1 MAPTRPPAQPFSKDE
16 KVLCFHGEMLYEA
29 KILDVQPA
37 DSGEGFQYRIHY
49 KGWKNTWDDW
59 VSIDRIRKFT
69 EENKE
74 LASTLH
80 AQMKDLR
87 QKNSAKAPK
96 KGLRVNGPDSAR
108 GSEERT
114 AAVAASGRG
123 PRRARDFD
131 LEQYPPFL
139 YYTLPGPQ
147 FSSLPSVDY
156 DQTMPRFD
164 SPDYEREAELPRFN
178 HEPFDGYVAPL
189 SSSRSGLIPEHYIHH
204 SSMSAALGHEQRNQ
218 HAQED
223 SFGTH
228 ESYEGLPS
236 YYLKNDGDNY
246 YDDEGADD
254 DDFED
259 NEWAE
264 YAYDDADRCGLV
276 DNSYGPHD
284 HEADYTSDFKNEEYV
299 GLAEYLD
306 DDQHPREHYYGNNE
320 DGAGYQDNE
329 ESEEPGDDIDWAAL
343 VHPSSYGNR
352 LSSPDSDNSA
362 GSRLS
367 REEIERRHNT
377 FLPQWNQVNW
387 QASAKNPPS
396 TSISPRTSNQ
406 PSRNRSHSVISISS
420 SENDESESSIELLG
434 VSRVKFSND
443 ASRCKDGRQE
453 QDSEERE
460 KDQVSFKHRS
470 ALVLHPQDR
479 ECWRQ

>member
-1 MAPTRPPAQPFSKDE
+1 
-16 KVLCFHGEMLYEA
+16 
-29 KILDVQPA
+29 
-37 DSGEGFQYRIHY
+37 
-49 KGWKNTWDDW
+49 
-59 VSIDRIRKFT
+59 
-69 EENKE
+69 
-74 LASTLH
+74 
-80 AQMKDLR
+80 
-87 QKNSAKAPK
+87 
-96 KGLRVNGPDSAR
+96 
-108 GSEERT
+108 
-114 AAVAASGRG
+114 
-123 PRRARDFD
+123 
-131 LEQYPPFL
+131 
-139 YYTLPGPQ
+139 
-147 FSSLPSVDY
+147 
-156 DQTMPRFD
+156 MPRFD

-178 HEPFDGYVAPL
+178 YEPFDGYVAPL
-189 SSSRSGLIPEHYIHH
+189 SASRSGLIPEHYIHH

-236 YYLKNDGDNY
+236 YYLNDNGDNY

-264 YAYDDADRCGLV
+264 YAYEDADRCGLV

-284 HEADYTSDFKNEEYV
+284 YEADYTSDFKNEEYIGV
-299 GLAEYLD
+299 AGYLD

-329 ESEEPGDDIDWAAL
+329 ESEEPRDDIDWAAL
-343 VHPSSYGNR
+343 VHPSLYGNR
-352 LSSPDSDNSA
+352 LSSPDSDNST

-367 REEIERRHNT
+367 REEIERRHNA
-377 FLPQWNQVNW
+377 FHPQWNQVNW
-387 QASAKNPPS
+387 QAPARNPPS
-396 TSISPRTSNQ
+396 TSISPRASNQ

-420 SENDESESSIELLG
+420 SEDDKSESSIELLG

-443 ASRCKDGRQE
+443 ASRCKDDRQG
-453 QDSEERE
+453 QDSEQRE

-479 ECWRQ
+479 ESAGSSRGYGHMPIAVDLTEEHVRENIVQENNKRKRENSIEFLFAFRRNVRPRQH